1 MAPTTSPSSQAV
13 NPRPDRR
20 VTWEWNTKLLVIA
33 IVSTVVV
40 ASIGG
45 LSYWLQSER
54 IAATMLTKAQEAK
67 EAGDYKEHAKW
78 LRRYVAL
85 VPNNTEA
92 MYDFAVSLDDQVKDG
107 PSLLRAR
114 QYLSS
119 AIGTLGNSV
128 EDNKKR
134 NELRRRLIQRLV
146 LLGGV
151 WASEAER
158 QIILLDAEPNDP
170 EAMLW
175 LAKSLEA
182 QRRASAFQ
190 IRNPGKFDK
199 REDFWNWQA
208 NQTTGDVLLAAYEAN
223 RDDAMVGR
231 LLTSICLDNPEWF
244 DSPEGQADRN
254 RLEKIASQTAN
265 TLSEYIENAEAQ
277 YAAIAYY
284 LDRDK
289 AKAETLLKAATPKA
303 IARIEAITKDLGE
316 QKEDAED
323 NSLLP
328 IGTGPLAQFELY
340 WSWQIVLTD
349 GYQKIQAKDYPAAR
363 DVLAQLVDLDVSQ
376 VPRQLRESA
385 YALLTET
392 QLQQEET
399 EPAIETL
406 KKGLAAISE
415 SRPLLRMLA
424 EVYIGSQDRLSDAR
438 ETIEL
443 YSTTINNQ
451 MDRLDG
457 VEGTNFTTSQRE
469 ALRNELKLAD
479 WQSRVLRGRLL
490 TLEKRLPEAT
500 STLRRCFESKLP
512 LSNPQRVSVGSF
524 LASVYSLQQLFDL
537 AGETLDTC
545 ISMAPENRE
554 LREASTDCWMRAG
567 FMTRAAQVGE
577 ALDDGSFASAIQAA
591 RLAAT
596 LEASKPIGESNT
608 YIVKQKLAEARKRL
622 EASDDPEVKKQAWQV
637 AMFEALMPTYER
649 QVRRREKDQRAPS
662 EAETAQ
668 ATSEKAKMLAT
679 LKELGE
685 EYPDSV
691 DLQSRLVSIFSQERD
706 FETAK
711 VALDRLEKLPEDAAP
726 SLALVKILSNARYQ
740 AAQQDIDA
748 AIKVIREGMKSADR
762 PEALILARSGADL
775 AIQSKRGLD
784 AFELLNAVP
793 EAEDGR
799 PSVKLLVQIATLATA
814 LQADPNYP
822 DFEFDFEGCIKEL
835 KETEGEEGSHWRFV
849 EVQQLLARADQAAA
863 ENKNPGKILEQAA
876 DSLRSVLISRPRWG
890 LAAALGGDVS
900 RRQGFSSEAIRYYNR
915 AIRNGDQSIRT
926 RLKLA
931 EVFLSTGKTKEAE
944 QLIQQMAGVSEDV
957 IALDSLSANLAERQ
971 GDYLEALRY
980 AELSAAKRKGDTGP
994 LLVISRLNSLMA
1006 AQTPDKKLE
1015 AEYRAAAKKALDEA
1029 EKLVNASNSSRQW
1042 LLVKSRRLETHLAN
1056 NDRAAI
1062 EAEIDRI
1069 KSSDKAPIEQRLLM
1083 AGRVYF
1089 SLGEFADTQKY
1100 VDQVL
1105 QIDRKNSEAYL
1116 LLYKLHMRLGDNEK
1130 AIDALRSANRAA
1142 PGDMVIAENL
1152 ALTLAINSEDEAP
1165 WEEIDRLLTRDE
1177 ATSTTQTK
1185 LLRAQI
1191 ALIKGNAARQKEAA
1205 TELTKLS
1212 ERTDAAG
1219 VNAKRLLAR
1228 HFASLWQKDALD
1240 VKSPKTIEYFQ
1251 RSSSIQQEILRSPE
1265 ATPDDYA
1272 KYAQLLIAA
1281 GFAQYEKDRKPEA
1294 QDLADKA
1301 ERAIRALE
1309 DQSGSSI
1316 ASLRL
1321 EIRLD
1326 QLQADLSGKSK
1337 DAAELAE
1344 KTTQRWIENIGEL
1357 ESFGE
1362 QKVWAIAGRTLVDMG
1377 FASQSLVWL
1386 ERIYKA
1392 DPSQYKLLVIGLTQA
1407 KKYDRALVLCTEN
1420 YTREPDAGVA
1430 ALISEIA
1437 LLDHERELPQGAQDI
1452 LDNALNV
1459 HPNNP
1464 LLYESLATLE
1474 LMRKYYDK
1482 AFELYEAAIRSL
1494 GDKNSIRVLNNLAIA
1509 LSRSKTRKP
1518 EALTKINHAIDN
1530 FGRNPDLID
1539 TKGSVH
1545 QALGQFEE
1553 AEQAFEEA
1561 TLMSNN
1567 PTFRIHLVNVQL
1579 ESDDLASARK
1589 NWNKIPHARL
1599 KRMSMTEDDLELYE
1613 TLQNKLEAKESE

>member
-1 MAPTTSPSSQAV
+1 MGPTISPSSQAV

-20 VTWEWNTKLLVIA
+20 VTWEWNMKLLTIA
-33 IVSTVVV
+33 VVSIIVVS
-40 ASIGG
+40 SIGG
-45 LSYWLQSER
+45 VSYWLQSER
-54 IAATMLTKAQEAK
+54 IAASMLTKAKEAK

-78 LRRYVAL
+78 LKRYVAL
-85 VPNNTEA
+85 VPSNTEA
-92 MYDFAVSLDDQVKDG
+92 MYEFAVSLDDQVKDG

-114 QYLSS
+114 KYLSS

-134 NELRRRLIQRLV
+134 DELRRRLIQRLV
-146 LLGGV
+146 LLGGI

-158 QIILLDAEPNDP
+158 QIILLDPDPNDS
-170 EAMLW
+170 EAMIW
-175 LAKSLEA
+175 LAKSLAA
-182 QRRASAFQ
+182 QRRASVYQ

-244 DSPEGQADRN
+244 DSPDGQADRS

-265 TLSEYIENAEAQ
+265 MLSEYIENSEAQ

-284 LDRDK
+284 LDRNK
-289 AKAETLLKAATPKA
+289 ARAEALLKEATPRA
-303 IARIEAITKDLGE
+303 LARVEAITE
-316 QKEDAED
+316 QLEEQQEDEKD

-328 IGTGPLAQFELY
+328 TDGPLTQFELY
-340 WSWQIVLTD
+340 WSWQLVLTD
-349 GYQKIQAKDYPAAR
+349 GYQKIQNNDYTAAR
-363 DVLAQLVDLDVSQ
+363 DILAQLVDLDGNQ
-376 VPRQLRESA
+376 VPRQLREST
-385 YALLTET
+385 YGLLTET
-392 QLQQEET
+392 QLQQEDT
-399 EPAIETL
+399 KPAIETL

-415 SRPLLRMLA
+415 SRTLLRMLA
-424 EVYIGSQDRLSDAR
+424 ETYIGSQDTLADAR

-443 YSTTINNQ
+443 YSTTISNQ
-451 MDRLDG
+451 MNRLNG
-457 VEGTNFTTSQRE
+457 TEGANFTTSQRE
-469 ALRNELKLAD
+469 TLRNELKLAD
-479 WQSRVLRGRLL
+479 WQSQVLQGRLL
-490 TLEKRLPEAT
+490 ILEKRLPEAT
-500 STLRRCFESKLP
+500 GVLRRCFESKLP
-512 LSNPQRVSVGSF
+512 LSNPQRVNVGGF
-524 LASVYSLQQLFDL
+524 LANVYSLQQLFDL

-545 ISMAPENRE
+545 ISMDPENRE

-577 ALDDGSFASAIQAA
+577 SLDDGSFASAIQAA
-591 RLAAT
+591 RLSAT

-608 YIVKQKLAEARKRL
+608 YAVKQKLAEARKRL
-622 EASDDPEVKKQAWQV
+622 EASDDPEIKKQAWQV
-637 AMFEALMPTYER
+637 AMFEALMPNYER
-649 QVRRREKDQRAPS
+649 QVRRREKQQRAPS
-662 EAETAQ
+662 EEETAQ
-668 ATSEKAKMLAT
+668 AIAEKARMSAT

-685 EYPDSV
+685 QYPDSA
-691 DLQSRLVSIFSQERD
+691 DLQSRLVSIFSRERD

-711 VALDRLEKLPEDAAP
+711 VALDRLEKLPEDTAAN
-726 SLALVKILSNARYQ
+726 LTLVKVLSNARYQ

-748 AIKVIREGMKSADR
+748 AINFIREGMESADR
-762 PEALILARSGADL
+762 DEALILAQSGANL

-814 LQADPNYP
+814 LQADSNYP

-835 KETEGEEGSHWRFV
+835 KDIEGEEGSHWRFV
-849 EVQQLLARADQAAA
+849 EIQQLLAKADRAAA

-876 DSLRSVLISRPRWG
+876 DSLRTVLISRPRWG

-900 RRQGFSSEAIRYYNR
+900 RRQGFSREAIRYYNR

-931 EVFLSTGKTKEAE
+931 EVFLSTGKTEEAE

-957 IALDSLSANLAERQ
+957 IALDSLSASLAERQ

-994 LLVISRLNSLMA
+994 LLVISRLNNLMA
-1006 AQTPDKKLE
+1006 AQTPDKNLE

-1042 LLVKSRRLETHLAN
+1042 LMVKSRRLAAHFAN
-1056 NDRAAI
+1056 DDRAAI
-1062 EAEIDRI
+1062 EAEIDQI
-1069 KSSDKAPIEQRLLM
+1069 ISSDKAPIEERLLM
-1083 AGRVYF
+1083 AGKTYF
-1089 SLGEFADTQKY
+1089 GLGEFAETQKY
-1100 VDQVL
+1100 VDRLL
-1105 QIDRKNSEAYL
+1105 QLDRKNAEAYL
-1116 LLYKLHMRLGDNEK
+1116 LLYRLHMRLGDNEK
-1130 AIDALRSANRAA
+1130 AIGALRSANRAY
-1142 PGDMVIAENL
+1142 PDNTVIAENL

-1228 HFASLWQKDALD
+1228 HFASLWQRDALD

-1272 KYAQLLIAA
+1272 KYVQLLTAA
-1281 GFAQYEKDRKPEA
+1281 GFARYQKDQEREA
-1294 QDLADKA
+1294 NDLVEKA

-1309 DQSGSSI
+1309 EQSGSSM

-1321 EIRLD
+1321 EIRLN
-1326 QLQADLSGKSK
+1326 QLKAELEGNPEM
-1337 DAAELAE
+1337 AAELAA
-1344 KTTQRWIENIGEL
+1344 KAAKKWIDNIGEL

-1362 QKVWAIAGRTLVDMG
+1362 QKVWAIAGKTLVDMG
-1377 FASQSLVWL
+1377 FATQSLVWL
-1386 ERIYKA
+1386 ERIYQA

-1407 KKYDRALVLCTEN
+1407 KKYDRALALCTEN
-1420 YTREPDAGVA
+1420 YARKPDAGVA

-1437 LLDHERELPQGAQDI
+1437 LLDHKRELPQGAQDI
-1452 LDNALNV
+1452 LDNALKV
-1459 HPNNP
+1459 HPNTP

-1474 LMRKYYDK
+1474 LMRKNYDR
-1482 AFELYEAAIRSL
+1482 AIELYEAAIRSL
-1494 GDKNSIRVLNNLAIA
+1494 EDKNSIRVLNNLAIA
-1509 LSRSKTRKP
+1509 LSRSRTRKP
-1518 EALTKINHAIDN
+1518 EALRKINHAIDN
-1530 FGRNPDLID
+1530 FGRNPELID

-1545 QALGQFEE
+1545 QALGQFKE
-1553 AEQAFEEA
+1553 AEKAFEEA
-1561 TLMSNN
+1561 TLLSNN

-1579 ESDDLASARK
+1579 ESDDLAGARK
-1589 NWNKIPHARL
+1589 NWNKIPHGRL
-1599 KRMSMTEDDLELYE
+1599 KRMSMTEDDIELYE
-1613 TLQNKLEAKESE
+1613 TLKKKLEAKGSK

>member
-1 MAPTTSPSSQAV
+1 MAPTISPSSQAV
-13 NPRPDRR
+13 SPRPDRR
-20 VTWEWNTKLLVIA
+20 VTWEWNIKLLTIA
-33 IVSTVVV
+33 VVSTVVI
-40 ASIGG
+40 SLIGG

-54 IAATMLTKAQEAK
+54 IAANMLTKAKEAK
-67 EAGDYKEHAKW
+67 ETGDYKEHAKW
-78 LRRYVAL
+78 LKRYVAL
-85 VPNNTEA
+85 VPSNTEA
-92 MYDFAVSLDDQVKDG
+92 LYDFAISLDDQVNDG

-134 NELRRRLIQRLV
+134 DELRRRLIQRLV
-146 LLGGV
+146 ILGGT

-158 QIILLDAEPNDP
+158 QIILLDPEPNDP

-175 LAKSLEA
+175 LAKSLAA

-231 LLTSICLDNPEWF
+231 SLTSICLDNPEWF

-254 RLEKIASQTAN
+254 RLEKIAGQTAK
-265 TLSEYIENAEAQ
+265 TLAGYIENAEAQ
-277 YAAIAYY
+277 YAAIEYY
-284 LDRDK
+284 LNRDK
-289 AKAETLLKAATPKA
+289 ARAEALLKEATPRA
-303 IARIEAITKDLGE
+303 LARIEAITKELGG
-316 QKEDAED
+316 QQEDEED
-323 NSLLP
+323 NVLLP
-328 IGTGPLAQFELY
+328 TNGPITQFELY
-340 WSWQIVLTD
+340 WSWQVVLTD
-349 GYQKIQAKDYPAAR
+349 GYQKIQNKDYTAAR
-363 DVLAQLVDLDVSQ
+363 DILAQLVDLDSSQ

-399 EPAIETL
+399 KPAIETL
-406 KKGLAAISE
+406 KKGLAAVGE
-415 SRPLLRMLA
+415 SRTLLRVLA
-424 EVYIGSQDRLSDAR
+424 EAYIGSQDTLADAR

-443 YSTTINNQ
+443 YSTRINKQ
-451 MDRLDG
+451 MNRLNG
-457 VEGTNFTTSQRE
+457 VEGASSTTSQRE
-469 ALRNELKLAD
+469 TLRNELKFAD

-500 STLRRCFESKLP
+500 SVLRRCFESKLP

-545 ISMAPENRE
+545 ISMAPDNRE

-567 FMTRAAQVGE
+567 FMTRAAQVGD
-577 ALDDGSFASAIQAA
+577 ALDDGSFASAMQSA

-608 YIVKQKLAEARKRL
+608 YVVKQKLAEARKRL

-649 QVRRREKDQRAPS
+649 QVRSRQKDQRASS
-662 EAETAQ
+662 EEETTQ

-679 LKELGE
+679 LKDLGE
-685 EYPDSV
+685 QYPDSV
-691 DLQSRLVSIFSQERD
+691 DLQSRLVTIFSQERD

-726 SLALVKILSNARYQ
+726 NRALMKVLSNARYQ
-740 AAQQDIDA
+740 AAQQNIDA
-748 AIKVIREGMKSADR
+748 AINFIRDGMESADR
-762 PEALILARSGADL
+762 DEALILARSGANL

-814 LQADPNYP
+814 LQADSNYP
-822 DFEFDFEGCIKEL
+822 DFEFDFEGCIEEL
-835 KETEGEEGSHWRFV
+835 KETEGKEGSHWRFV
-849 EVQQLLARADQAAA
+849 EIQQLLAKADQAAT
-863 ENKNPGKILEQAA
+863 ENKNPGMLLQQAA
-876 DSLRSVLISRPRWG
+876 DSLRTVLINRPRWG
-890 LAAALGGDVS
+890 LAAALGGDIS

-926 RLKLA
+926 RLMLA
-931 EVFLSTGKTKEAE
+931 EVFISTGKTKEAE

-957 IALDSLSANLAERQ
+957 IALDSLTASLAERQ
-971 GDYLEALRY
+971 GNYLKALRY
-980 AELSAAKRKGDTGP
+980 AEQSAAKRKGDTGP
-994 LLVISRLNSLMA
+994 LLLISRLNSIMA

-1015 AEYRAAAKKALDEA
+1015 SEYRAAAKKALDEA
-1029 EKLVNASNSSRQW
+1029 EEIANASNSSRRW
-1042 LLVKSRRLETHLAN
+1042 LQVKSRRLASHFAN
-1056 NDRAAI
+1056 NNRAAI
-1062 EAEIDRI
+1062 EAEIDQI
-1069 KSSDKAPIEQRLLM
+1069 KSSDKAPIKERLLI
-1083 AGRVYF
+1083 AGKTYF
-1089 SLGEFADTQKY
+1089 RLGEFAETQQC
-1100 VDQVL
+1100 VDQIL
-1105 QIDRKNSEAYL
+1105 QLDRKNSEAYL
-1116 LLYKLHMRLGDNEK
+1116 LLYQLHMRLGDNAK

-1142 PGDMVIAENL
+1142 PDDMVIAENL
-1152 ALTLAINSEDEAP
+1152 ALTLAIISEDEAP
-1165 WEEIDRLLTRDE
+1165 WEEIDRLLTRDK

-1228 HFASLWQKDALD
+1228 HFASLWQRDALD
-1240 VKSPKTIEYFQ
+1240 ISSPKTIEYFE
-1251 RSSSIQQEILRSPE
+1251 RSSNIQQEILRSPE

-1281 GFAQYEKDRKPEA
+1281 GFAQYEQDRKPEA
-1294 QDLADKA
+1294 QNMADMA
-1301 ERAIRALE
+1301 ERAIRNLE

-1326 QLQADLSGKSK
+1326 QLQAELAGNAIN
-1337 DAAELAE
+1337 AAELAE
-1344 KTTQRWIENIGEL
+1344 KTTQRWIDNVGEL

-1407 KKYDRALVLCTEN
+1407 KKYDRALALCADN
-1420 YTREPDAGVA
+1420 YARKRDAGVA
-1430 ALISEIA
+1430 ALICEIA
-1437 LLDHERELPQGAQDI
+1437 LLDHERELPESAQNI

-1464 LLYESLATLE
+1464 MLYESLGTLE
-1474 LMRKYYDK
+1474 LMRKNYDK
-1482 AFELYEAAIRSL
+1482 AIELYEAAIRIL
-1494 GDKNSIRVLNNLAIA
+1494 NNKNSIRVLNNLAIA

-1518 EALTKINHAIDN
+1518 EALTKINHAISN

-1553 AEQAFEEA
+1553 AERAFEEA
-1561 TLMSNN
+1561 TLLSNN

-1579 ESDDLASARK
+1579 ESDDLAGARK

-1599 KRMSMTEDDLELYE
+1599 ERISMTEDDLELYE
-1613 TLQNKLEAKESE
+1613 TLQNKLETRESE